1 MDYVFAILGAASVFI
16 LVISKKCS
24 TFAADFK
31 IVSAYEEEKKQM
43 LGFMVANPIV
53 HMYCM

>member
-24 TFAADFK
+24 TFAADFDSPK
-31 IVSAYEEEKKQM
+31 NECLTIKK
-43 LGFMVANPIV
+43 LRT
-53 HMYCM
+53 